1 MQGARPG
8 TRGMLGL
15 MALGGCAV
23 AHAAAGEK
31 LRVGISPCAPCV
43 MCTAKEPEGV
53 AIDAWQVIART
64 WADAPGWSVQYQP
77 MDSVDVL
84 ARLVLRPRLVDPQQ
98 ITACAALTL

>member
-8 TRGMLGL
+8 TLGMLGL

-43 MCTAKEPEGV
+43 MGTAKGPAGV
-53 AIDAWQVIART
+53 AIDA
-64 WADAPGWSVQYQP
+64 
-77 MDSVDVL
+77 
-84 ARLVLRPRLVDPQQ
+84 
-98 ITACAALTL
+98 